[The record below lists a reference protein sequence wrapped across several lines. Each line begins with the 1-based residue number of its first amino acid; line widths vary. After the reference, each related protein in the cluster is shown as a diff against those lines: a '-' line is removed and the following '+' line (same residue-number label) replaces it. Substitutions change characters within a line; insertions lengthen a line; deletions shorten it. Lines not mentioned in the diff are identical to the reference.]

1 MPSLTDLDNYN
12 NDDEH
17 DNDTSINVDY
27 NQHFILTL
35 TSIVHRMVVIKMLT
49 QNIMYSLKESH
60 AL

>member
-1 MPSLTDLDNYN
+1 MPSLTDLDNNN